1 MLIAVH
7 HLHKERVAPDRE
19 RLREGRR
26 RVRIDVEVSFDSRAE
41 LHMVRIVC
49 CRIGRDGVDLER
61 QGILRIARAE
71 LDSLGRRHFEEI
83 HIFFAVEDFIWMRPP
98 LGMARVA
105 STGALDHA

>member
-7 HLHKERVAPDRE
+7 HMHNESVAPDRE

-41 LHMVRIVC
+41 LEMVRIVC

-61 QGILRIARAE
+61 Q
-71 LDSLGRRHFEEI
+71 
-83 HIFFAVEDFIWMRPP
+83 
-98 LGMARVA
+98 
-105 STGALDHA
+105 